1 MMAVTRELRDSAL
14 APKKPEAGRTPVR
27 CTWTETDG
35 CSEVMGS
42 LIAHHQPGKCP
53 EAADSDGMGS
63 QWDGNMGSWEVCSVL
78 VWTW

>member
-35 CSEVMGS
+35 CSAVMGS
-42 LIAHHQPGKCP
+42 LSHRSPSAGREVPRGCRLGWK
-53 EAADSDGMGS
+53 MGS
-63 QWDGNMGSWEVCSVL
+63 QWDGVMGGLFCSRL
-78 VWTW
+78 D